1 MNAGGP
7 DLGKRLQAARGAIEA
22 AARRAGRAPS
32 SVRLVAATKGVSAER
47 VREIVRLGVTDLGE
61 NRVQEAEAKIGAV
74 DRNAVRWHLIGP
86 LQRNKAG
93 RAVELFDQVHTVD
106 RAELAEA
113 LARRAVSAGRVL
125 PVLVLVNVAEEASKF
140 GVAPAGVEGLLRVI
154 QGLAGLEPRGLM
166 TVGPKVARPED
177 ARVSFAKLR
186 ELRERARIATGLALD
201 ELSMGMSDDF
211 EVAVEEGATMV
222 RLGTALFGPRS

>member
-1 MNAGGP
+1 M
-7 DLGKRLQAARGAIEA
+7 
-22 AARRAGRAPS
+22 
-32 SVRLVAATKGVSAER
+32 SVRLVAATKGVTAEKI
-47 VREIVRLGVTDLGE
+47 REVVRLGITDLGE
-61 NRVQEAEAKIGAV
+61 NRVQEAEGKIAAV

-113 LARRAVSAGRVL
+113 LSRRAQAVGRVL
-125 PVLVLVNVAEEASKF
+125 PVLVEVNVAEEASKF
-140 GVAPAGVEGLLRVI
+140 GVAPDGAIALLEAIRN
-154 QGLAGLEPRGLM
+154 LAGLEPRGLM
-166 TVGPKVARPED
+166 TVGPRVERPEE
-177 ARVSFAKLR
+177 ARRTFARLR
-186 ELRERARIATGLALD
+186 ELQGRARAATGVRLD

-222 RLGTALFGPRS
+222 RLGTALFGPRG